1 MRTLGK
7 LTTHELRLFLR
18 EPAQVFFTV
27 LFPTLL
33 VVILGAVPDF
43 REPAEALGGL
53 RVVDVYTGIAVVM
66 ALASLG
72 LQVAPLALAT
82 YRERGVLRR
91 LAVTPVRPAALL
103 AAQLLTNLLAA
114 AVAIALVLATG
125 RIAYA
130 VPLPRQPIGY
140 LVAFLACA
148 GTALVLG
155 LVVAAVA
162 PSGKAANSIGTLIFF
177 PLMFFAGLW
186 TPREVFPSLLR
197 RISDFTPFGAGE
209 RALVEAMTGS
219 WPAWESLTVL
229 VAYILVFGLA
239 AARLFRWT

>member
-7 LTTHELRLFLR
+7 LTAQELRLFRR

-27 LFPTLL
+27 LFPALL

-43 REPAEALGGL
+43 REPVGALGGL
-53 RVVDVYTGIAVVM
+53 RIVDVYVAIAVVM
-66 ALASLG
+66 ALGSLG
-72 LQVAPLALAT
+72 LQVAPPALAT

-91 LAVTPVRPAALL
+91 LAATPVRPAALL

-114 AVAIALVLATG
+114 VAAIALVLVTG
-125 RIAYA
+125 RILYA
-130 VPLPRQPIGY
+130 VALPRQPVAY

-155 LVVAAVA
+155 LVIAAVA
-162 PSGKAANSIGTLIFF
+162 PSGKAANSIGTLVFF

-186 TPREVFPSLLR
+186 TPREVFPEVLR

-209 RALVEAMTGS
+209 RALVDAMTGS
-219 WPAWESLTVL
+219 WPAWDSLTVL
-229 VAYILVFGLA
+229 VAYILVAGLA
-239 AARLFRWT
+239 AARLFRWS